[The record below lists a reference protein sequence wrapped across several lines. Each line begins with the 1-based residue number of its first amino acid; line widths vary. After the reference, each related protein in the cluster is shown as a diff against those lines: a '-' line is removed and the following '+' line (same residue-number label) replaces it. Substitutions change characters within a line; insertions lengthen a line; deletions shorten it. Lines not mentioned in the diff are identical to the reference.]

1 MSVVMLVI
9 IGGWVSTFVM
19 FGLFALHE
27 SGKLAKIRKHLSSWL
42 EIPVKVRVPMPEKS
56 LLPDRDDA
64 A

>member
-1 MSVVMLVI
+1 MSVVMMVI

-19 FGLFALHE
+19 FGLSALHE
-27 SGKLAKIRKHLSSWL
+27 SGKLARIRKHLSSLL
-42 EIPVKVRVPMPEKS
+42 ETPFTVEVPMPDKS